1 MNSVIIVAAG
11 IGSRLGGKT
20 PKQFIELDSNK
31 SILHVSVEAFLKN
44 KLIDEIIIVVLP
56 VWLEKIKNE
65 FNQCIVVAGG
75 KTRSESSIIGLKYC

>member
-1 MNSVIIVAAG
+1 MEFTQNYIIFSIKELMNSVIIVAAG

-44 KLIDEIIIVVLP
+44 KLIDENTKNCFFII
-56 VWLEKIKNE
+56 
-65 FNQCIVVAGG
+65 
-75 KTRSESSIIGLKYC
+75 SSVICFDISYKK